1 VSKPALKPLESLVG
15 EIKTLIEQSR
25 QQVAVTVNATMT
37 MLYWQIGRR
46 INQEVLKEQRAEYGR
61 QILVSL
67 ARQLETEYGKGWSE
81 KQLRH
86 CLRFAETFPDEEIV
100 SALRRQLSW
109 THIKTLIY
117 IDDELKRSFYIE
129 MCKLEKWGTRILQ
142 ERVNS
147 MLYERTAISKKPE
160 ETIKNELDQLGKNG
174 QITPDLVFRDPYFL
188 DFLDLK
194 DSYSEKDLES
204 AIVAELQ
211 RFIIELGSYFAFLA
225 RQKRITIDNRDY
237 YLDLLFYHRRL
248 KAPVAIELKLGEFDA
263 AFKGQMELYLAWL
276 EKYESVEGENP
287 PIGLILCAGKNPE
300 HVELLQL
307 HRSNIKVADYF
318 TVLPPKA
325 VLLDKLHKAI
335 AIAQNRLSG
344 GRGESDER

>member
-1 VSKPALKPLESLVG
+1 MSKPELKPFESLAS
-15 EIKTLIEQSR
+15 EIKALIEQSR
-25 QQVAVTVNATMT
+25 KQVAVTVNSTMT
-37 MLYWQIGRR
+37 TLYWRIGRR
-46 INQEVLKEQRAEYGR
+46 INQEILKEQRAEYGAEI
-61 QILVSL
+61 ILSL
-67 ARQLETEYGKGWSE
+67 ARQLETEYGRGWSD

-86 CLRFAETFPDEEIV
+86 CLRFAETFPDEGIV

-129 MCKLEKWGTRILQ
+129 MCKLEKWGTRMLQ

-160 ETIKNELDQLGKNG
+160 TTIKNELAQLSKNG
-174 QITPDLVFRDPYFL
+174 QITPDLIFRDPYFL

-204 AIVAELQ
+204 AIIAELQ
-211 RFIIELGSYFAFLA
+211 RFIIELGSDFAFLA
-225 RQKRITIDNRDY
+225 RQKRIPIDNRDY

-248 KAPVAIELKLGEFDA
+248 KALVAIDLKLGEFDA
-263 AFKGQMELYLAWL
+263 SYKGQMELYLAWL

-325 VLLDKLHKAI
+325 VLLDKLNKAI
-335 AIAQNRLSG
+335 ANAQNRLAD
-344 GRGESDER
+344 GREHAHE

>member
-1 VSKPALKPLESLVG
+1 VSKSALKPLESLVG
-15 EIKTLIEQSR
+15 EIKTLIEESR
-25 QQVAVTVNATMT
+25 RQVAVTVNAAMT
-37 MLYWQIGRR
+37 TLYWQIGRR

-61 QILVSL
+61 QIVVSL

-86 CLRFAETFPDEEIV
+86 CLSFAETFPDEEIV

-147 MLYERTAISKKPE
+147 LLYERTAISKKPE
-160 ETIKNELDQLGKNG
+160 ETIKNELDQLGQNG
-174 QITPDLVFRDPYFL
+174 QVTPDLVFRDPYFL

-194 DSYSEKDLES
+194 DTYSEKDLES

-211 RFIIELGSYFAFLA
+211 RFIIELGSDFAFLA

-263 AFKGQMELYLAWL
+263 SYKGQMELYLAWL

-318 TVLPPKA
+318 TILPPKA

-344 GRGESDER
+344 GREAPDER